1 METDHMTDPVPMTSA
16 TGTASAGAAAHALA
30 ASPLAEVDGLR
41 IAFRGHDGTL
51 AEAVRGVSF
60 TLNKGERLGIVGE
73 SGSGKSLTGR
83 ALLGLLPPAAQMRAN
98 ALRFDGADLLVLSAR
113 KRRQLCG
120 QQMGMIL
127 QDPKYS
133 LNPVMTVAEQM
144 REAFALHAPKTG
156 RREMREKIVAA
167 LAAVHI
173 RNPQRVAAA
182 YPHELSGG
190 MGQRVM
196 IAMMVSTGPRL
207 LVADEPT
214 SALDVLVA
222 AQVLAILDETIAK
235 HNTGLILISH
245 DLPLVMSFCDRVV
258 VMYAGRVVETCAAR
272 DLLHAQH
279 PYTRGLLAANPPL
292 ANPPDELPVLARD
305 PAWLAD
311 AHDSAPTGASA

>member
-1 METDHMTDPVPMTSA
+1 MFSIRVMETDMSTHDTTP
-16 TGTASAGAAAHALA
+16 ALC
-30 ASPLAEVDGLR
+30 EIDDLR
-41 IAFRGHDGTL
+41 IAFRTHDGTMN
-51 AEAVRGVSF
+51 EAVRGLSL

-83 ALLGLLPPAAQMRAN
+83 ALLGLLPPAAHCTAKTM
-98 ALRFDGADLLVLSAR
+98 RFDGSDLLDMRAD
-113 KRRQLCG
+113 KRRKLCG

-133 LNPVMTVAEQM
+133 LNPVMTVAQQM
-144 REAFALHAPKTG
+144 REAFALHEPKLG
-156 RREMREKIVAA
+156 RRAMREKIIAA
-167 LAAVHI
+167 LEAVHI
-173 RNPQRVAAA
+173 RNPERVVDS

-207 LVADEPT
+207 LIADEPT
-214 SALDVLVA
+214 SALDVLVSM
-222 AQVLAILDETIAK
+222 QVLAVLDEMIAK
-235 HNTGLILISH
+235 HDTGLIFISH

-272 DLLHAQH
+272 DLVHAQH

-292 ANPPDELPVLARD
+292 ANPPAELPVLSRD
-305 PAWLAD
+305 PAWLND
-311 AHDSAPTGASA
+311 VQGASA

>member
-1 METDHMTDPVPMTSA
+1 MSTHDTMP
-16 TGTASAGAAAHALA
+16 ALC
-30 ASPLAEVDGLR
+30 EIDDLR
-41 IAFRGHDGTL
+41 IAFRTHDGTMN
-51 AEAVRGVSF
+51 EAVRGLSL

-83 ALLGLLPPAAQMRAN
+83 ALLGLLPPAAHCTAKTM
-98 ALRFDGADLLVLSAR
+98 RFDGSDLLDMRAD
-113 KRRQLCG
+113 KRRKLCG

-133 LNPVMTVAEQM
+133 LNPVMTVAQQM
-144 REAFALHAPKTG
+144 REAFALHEPKLS
-156 RREMREKIVAA
+156 RRAMREKIIAA
-167 LAAVHI
+167 LEAVHI
-173 RNPQRVAAA
+173 RNPERVVDS

-207 LVADEPT
+207 LIADEPT
-214 SALDVLVA
+214 SALDVLVSM
-222 AQVLAILDETIAK
+222 QVLAVLDEMIEK
-235 HNTGLILISH
+235 HDTGLIFISH

-272 DLLHAQH
+272 DLVHAQH

-292 ANPPDELPVLARD
+292 ANPPAELPVLSRD
-305 PAWLAD
+305 PAWLND
-311 AHDSAPTGASA
+311 VQGAPA